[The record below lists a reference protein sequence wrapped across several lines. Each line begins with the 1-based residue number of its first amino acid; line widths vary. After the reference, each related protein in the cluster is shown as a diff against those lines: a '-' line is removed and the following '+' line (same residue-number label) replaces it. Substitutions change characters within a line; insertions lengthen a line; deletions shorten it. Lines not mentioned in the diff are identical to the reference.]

1 MPKDF
6 QNKNFSS
13 FMPYFIRN
21 EGFNLMDLDK
31 IRNESFN
38 LIDLDKIDVPYPLN
52 GNLVSVL
59 KNNLNEPSKNAP
71 NCFILYRKAF
81 KEILIHHGFRL
92 NASKISRLA
101 SKNWKALADP
111 VKQEYKKIAKE
122 LLENTEKHAS
132 APSFKNKWRIV
143 NSSDIKRKLNKKKK
157 PSLDKTSEPNVANLK
172 KPPMT
177 TINAQENPIFPYANL
192 NHIDPIGEL
201 FTYAYDLPETMLH
214 VLNQNPIYSELP
226 LTTINAQENS
236 IFPYAHLSHID
247 SFEELFTYTYDL
259 PKTMLLNQN
268 LISPELSMMHFYEH
282 FTDFQSI
289 STTFQETES
298 EYFMNHV

>member
-6 QNKNFSS
+6 QTKNFSS

-21 EGFNLMDLDK
+21 EGFN
-31 IRNESFN
+31 S
-38 LIDLDKIDVPYPLN
+38 IDLDKIDVPYPLN

-81 KEILIHHGFRL
+81 KDILIHHGFRL
-92 NASKISRLA
+92 NASEISRLA

-111 VKQEYKKIAKE
+111 VKQEYKKFAKE
-122 LLENTEKHAS
+122 LRENTEKHVS
-132 APSFKNKWRIV
+132 VPSFKNKWRIV
-143 NSSDIKRKLNKKKK
+143 NSSDMKRKINRKKK
-157 PSLDKTSEPNVANLK
+157 SSQDKRSEPNVANLK
-172 KPPMT
+172 KPPIT
-177 TINAQENPIFPYANL
+177 TIHAQENSIFPYADSS
-192 NHIDPIGEL
+192 HIDPIGEL
-201 FTYAYDLPETMLH
+201 FTYTYDLPETMQH

-268 LISPELSMMHFYEH
+268 LMYPELSMMHFYEH
-282 FTDFQSI
+282 FTDGIETDFQSI
-289 STTFQETES
+289 STNFQETES